1 MLIKSCLDEFKDV
14 SLRVAITAMPEEE
27 ALECEYIT
35 SNGYRSEW
43 IGLNEWPA
51 YQLTNLNPHL
61 LDDIKTK
68 AIQNQLRESDLSGT
82 AFLSF
87 FESVLEASGLTRSE
101 VDLNP
106 FFASLQTV
114 STLKNKSVYA
124 FYMEDAHGLHTYFC
138 SDQNQF
144 EQMFSEKYIGSV
156 TAWDNLSAGEITEI
170 LSHKECFVSLPCHI
184 FENP

>member
-1 MLIKSCLDEFKDV
+1 MLIKPYLDKFKDV
-14 SLRVAITAMPEEE
+14 SLRVALTAMPEEE

-35 SNGYRSEW
+35 PKGYRSEW
-43 IGLNEWPA
+43 IGLDEWPA

-68 AIQNQLRESDLSGT
+68 AIQNQLSESDLAGT
-82 AFLSF
+82 TFLSF

-101 VDLNP
+101 VDLNQ

-114 STLKNKSVYA
+114 SALKNKSIYA
-124 FYMEDAHGLHTYFC
+124 FYIEDAHGLHTYFS

-144 EQMFSEKYIGSV
+144 EQMFSEKYEGSV
-156 TAWDNLSAGEITEI
+156 TAWDNLSEGEMTEI
-170 LSHKECFVSLPCHI
+170 LSQKECFVSLPCHL